1 MRKLLAISAALLITS
16 ASPSYAVLMSS
27 DWGEAACQ
35 AWNNNVTLTDELG
48 GEDGWVTNDGG
59 KGYKVMQVY
68 RMDCSESP
76 TVELQISNQDGKAI
90 CTYGGPVVSTD
101 LDKSVD
107 YIMYAKT
114 SNWERMGD
122 GRDGAMKAMTFRR
135 LLFTGPKMEAMSNM
149 GPFGA
154 FLKLTG
160 EVESETGDCPV
171 SPQ

>member
-1 MRKLLAISAALLITS
+1 MKKQITLATALLI
-16 ASPSYAVLMSS
+16 AAMSPAHAVLMSAE
-27 DWGEAACQ
+27 WGEAACQ

-48 GEDGWVTNDGG
+48 GDTWAANDGG
-59 KGYKVMQVY
+59 KGYKIMQVY
-68 RMDCSESP
+68 RMDCSEAP

-90 CTYGGPVVSTD
+90 CTYGGAVKSSD

-122 GRDGAMKAMTFRR
+122 GRDGAMKSMTFGR
-135 LLFTGPKMEAMSNM
+135 LKFTGPKMEAMSNM

-160 EVESETGDCPV
+160 DVETETGDCPN
-171 SPQ
+171 